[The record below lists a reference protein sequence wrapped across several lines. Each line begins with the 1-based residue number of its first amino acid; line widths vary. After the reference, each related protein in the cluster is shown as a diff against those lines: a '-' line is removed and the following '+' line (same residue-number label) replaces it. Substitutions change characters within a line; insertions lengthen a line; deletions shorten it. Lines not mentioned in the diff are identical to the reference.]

1 MNNNECGANLAKETL
16 TGDLRDKLLDNM
28 RNLPDVWQKLNEKA
42 QQEQIDRATAQ
53 AEDLVNQAVKLIASG
68 GRKTVPAKLEKL
80 TLKDGCK
87 VEMTCSSSRIGELAP
102 VLNNDVLIVTNSD
115 DEFHGQKAPAKADP
129 DQTEMFN
136 KEYQEV
142 DGEGIPDPE
151 QTENETLALPAPED
165 QNITDVEFEE
175 VDSGNEENT
184 VENEENSEVDTD
196 SVDDEFEAE
205 EQDFAED
212 EAKPAA

>member
-1 MNNNECGANLAKETL
+1 MNNNEYGANLAKETL
-16 TGDLRDKLLDNM
+16 TGDLRDKLLEDM

-53 AEDLVNQAVKLIASG
+53 AEDLVNQAVKLVASG

-87 VEMTCSSSRIGELAP
+87 VEMTCSASWIGELAP
-102 VLNNDVLIVTNSD
+102 VLNNDVLIVTNSN
-115 DEFHGQKAPAKADP
+115 DEFQGQKAPAKADP
-129 DQTEMFN
+129 DQADMFN
-136 KEYQEV
+136 KEYDENA

-151 QTENETLALPAPED
+151 ET
-165 QNITDVEFEE
+165 
-175 VDSGNEENT
+175 DSDSEENT
-184 VENEENSEVDTD
+184 EENEENSDVEVD

-205 EQDFAED
+205 EQDFSED
-212 EAKPAA
+212 ENEPAA